1 MAAHSQEP
9 RLHTPPSVLITGAG
23 LGGLLL
29 AILLEYAKV
38 PYRVL
43 ERASSVKPI
52 GIVNRKYCMSRA
64 KYKHIPCANHHPSR
78 TAGAAL
84 SLNANVLSVMEQI
97 GIYDELMKV
106 ALPCLVNSL
115 YTENLE
121 KIADI
126 DQRGLKDL

>member
-1 MAAHSQEP
+1 MSTQSLEP
-9 RLHTPPSVLITGAG
+9 SPHTLPSVLIAGAG

-29 AILLEYAKV
+29 AILLEHAKV

-52 GIVNRKYCMSRA
+52 GIVNNVECKY
-64 KYKHIPCANHHPSR
+64 NHFSLTNQGPSR
-78 TAGAAL
+78 TTGAAL

-97 GIYDELMKV
+97 GIYDDLMKV

-115 YTENLE
+115 YNEDLK
-121 KIADI
+121 KII
-126 DQRGLKDL
+126 LISVT